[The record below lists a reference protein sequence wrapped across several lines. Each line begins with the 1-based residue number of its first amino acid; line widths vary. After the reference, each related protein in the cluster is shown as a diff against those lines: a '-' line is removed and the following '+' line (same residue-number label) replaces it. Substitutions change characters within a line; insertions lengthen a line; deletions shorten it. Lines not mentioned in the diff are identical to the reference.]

1 MPLIVNVLNW
11 LLFAWV
17 TKSGFSVIS
26 LLLSAK
32 LPKVVLAG
40 IVQFALSKLTVVL
53 SVPLIWCAKWLFAKL
68 NWAESDNVTF
78 PINRALFT
86 VAFAWLTRFNEPV
99 WVALWLNVNW
109 LFCAKLTLPIK
120 STKPDATAL
129 AEFIRCTLP
138 LTFVLGNESIVFCFV
153 RFSDLHS
160 VKPVQSER
168 IHTKFSWFG
177 VTPKVALALLLNCQ
191 LPLIA
196 ETLRETTACPFWIW
210 KFSAVKVRLIQ
221 SSSMITSP
229 RVEPSILAWFWFKW
243 L

>member
-1 MPLIVNVLNW
+1 MIVNVLNW

-53 SVPLIWCAKWLFAKL
+53 SAPLIWCEKWLFAKL

-78 PINRALFT
+78 PINWAWFT
-86 VAFAWLTRFNEPV
+86 VAFAWLTRLNEPV

-109 LFCAKLTLPIK
+109 LFCVKVTLPIK
-120 STKPDATAL
+120 STKPDATRL
-129 AEFIRCTLP
+129 AVLDNCTLP
-138 LTFVLGNESIVFCFV
+138 LTFVLGNELMVFSLV
-153 RFSDLHS
+153 NFSDLHWVS
-160 VKPVQSER
+160 PVQSER
-168 IHTKFSWFG
+168 MQTKFSWFG
-177 VTPKVALALLLNCQ
+177 VIPKVAVVLLLNCQ
-191 LPLIA
+191 LPLIS
-196 ETLRETTACPFWIW
+196 ETLRETIAFPPWIW
-210 KFSAVKVRLIQ
+210 KFSALKVRLIQ
-221 SSSMITSP
+221 SSSMMTSP